1 MHKRGYSTIELL
13 LAISILVLS
22 CSLVI
27 PMIGNA
33 TQSSLNDAK
42 RLLVSDIELA
52 QSMAIA
58 QPGDGIILVIQE
70 DRWHIALED
79 SPDAPIKNEING
91 EPIQII
97 CGVGP
102 AISAQD
108 VTLTTN
114 LDKQTISFN
123 HHGGIDLFSG
133 LAEVTLSLDSQM
145 EIVTIHPT
153 TGWIE

>member
-1 MHKRGYSTIELL
+1 MHRRGYSTIELI

-33 TQSSLNDAK
+33 SKSSLNDAK

-52 QSMAIA
+52 QSLAIA
-58 QPGDGIILVIQE
+58 RPEDDIVLVIQE

-79 SPDAPIKNEING
+79 TPNEPIKNEFNG
-91 EPIQII
+91 EPIQTI

-102 AISAQD
+102 AISAQH
-108 VTLTTN
+108 VRLATN
-114 LDKQTISFN
+114 LDAQTIPFN
-123 HHGGIDLFSG
+123 HHGGIDLYSG
-133 LAEVTLSLDSQM
+133 LAELTLSLDSQT
-145 EIVTIHPT
+145 ERVTIHPT

>member
-1 MHKRGYSTIELL
+1 MLKRAYSTIELL
-13 LAISILVLS
+13 LAISILVLG

-33 TQSSLNDAK
+33 SKSSLNDAK

-58 QPGDGIILVIQE
+58 HPEDGIILVIQE
-70 DRWHIALED
+70 DGWHIALKD
-79 SPDAPIKNEING
+79 TPYDPIKNELNG
-91 EPIQII
+91 EPIQTR

-102 AISAQD
+102 AISAQHVKID
-108 VTLTTN
+108 TN
-114 LDKQTISFN
+114 VSEHIIPFN
-123 HHGGIDLFSG
+123 HHGGIDLYSG
-133 LAEVTLSLDSQM
+133 LAEVTLSLDSQT
-145 EIVTIHPT
+145 ELVTIHPT